1 MNGTN
6 SIGAANTTQNQIQN
20 QPPEQTHSRRPGTAN
35 HPGKHLGQFKH
46 KQAQMDT
53 DATMPLVQQQLNALN
68 TQGGNK
74 AAKAGNQTSQQDAYS
89 QMIMNDLINTNN
101 NMLDE
106 MKFMSRFS
114 AISKAF

>member
-1 MNGTN
+1 MTGTT

-20 QPPEQTHSRRPGTAN
+20 QPPEQTHSRRPGAAN

-53 DATMPLVQQQLNALN
+53 GATLPLVQQQLNTLN
-68 TQGGNK
+68 QNGGNG
-74 AAKAGNQTSQQDAYS
+74 ATKAGKQSSQQNDHS